1 MFSDLVGD
9 LFDTAL
15 RVLALGAMADDAVTL
30 SAGDDM
36 KMNMIDQL
44 AGAAAVVIEDVTA
57 FGADGEGNCF
67 YHIR

>member
-15 RVLALGAMADDAVTL
+15 RVLNLGAMADDAVAI

-44 AGAAAVVIEDVTA
+44 AGASAVVIEDITA
-57 FGADGEGNCF
+57 FGADGTGNCF

>member
-15 RVLALGAMADDAVTL
+15 RVLALGAMADDAVTI

-44 AGAAAVVIEDVTA
+44 AGAAAVVIENITA
-57 FGADGEGNCF
+57 FGADGTGNCF

>member
-15 RVLALGAMADDAVTL
+15 RVLTLGAMADDTVTI

-44 AGAAAVVIEDVTA
+44 AGAAAVVIEDITA

>member
-9 LFDTAL
+9 LFYTAL
-15 RVLALGAMADDAVTL
+15 RVLTLGAMPYDAVTI

-36 KMNMIDQL
+36 EMNMIDQL
-44 AGAAAVVIEDVTA
+44 AGAAAVVIENIAA